1 LKNLTLKIRDLDRAM
16 FRAIF
21 RTKWAPL
28 TPLMRAFTVAGRAG
42 ALWGVLAFLAF
53 LITGFEAYYL
63 LVPWAAVAISWFVAE
78 GAKYL
83 FDRAR
88 PFISDTEIAPLVKTP
103 SSSSFP
109 SGHSATAA
117 AGTLTLCA
125 LYPAF
130 APALLLAGVLV
141 ALSRIYLG
149 VHYPFDVLAGVFI
162 GTATAAVVL
171 ALA

>member
-1 LKNLTLKIRDLDRAM
+1 LKNLILKIRDLDRAM

-21 RTKWAPL
+21 RTKWAWL
-28 TPLMRAFTVAGRAG
+28 TPLMRAFTVAGKAG

-53 LITGFEAYYL
+53 LITGFEAYNL
-63 LVPWAAVAISWFVAE
+63 LVPWAAVAVSWFVAE

-117 AGTLTLCA
+117 AGTLTLSA
-125 LYPAF
+125 VYPAF
-130 APALLLAGVLV
+130 VSALLLSGVLV
-141 ALSRIYLG
+141 ALSRVYLG
-149 VHYPFDVLAGVFI
+149 VHYPFDVLAGLFI
-162 GTATAAVVL
+162 GTATAAIIL
-171 ALA
+171 ALT

>member
-1 LKNLTLKIRDLDRAM
+1 M

-28 TPLMRAFTVAGRAG
+28 TPLMRAFTVAGKGG

-53 LITGFEAYYL
+53 LITGFEAYNL

-117 AGTLTLCA
+117 AGTLTLSVV
-125 LYPAF
+125 YPAF
-130 APALLLAGVLV
+130 APALLLSGVLV

-149 VHYPFDVLAGVFI
+149 VHYPFDVLAGLFI
-162 GTATAAVVL
+162 GTATAAVIL
-171 ALA
+171 ALT

>member
-1 LKNLTLKIRDLDRAM
+1 MLKLRDLDRAM

-28 TPLMRAFTVAGRAG
+28 TPLMRAFTVAGKAG

-63 LVPWAAVAISWFVAE
+63 LVPWASVAISWFVAE

-117 AGTLTLCA
+117 AGTLTLSVV
-125 LYPAF
+125 YPAF
-130 APALLLAGVLV
+130 APALLLSGVLV

>member
-1 LKNLTLKIRDLDRAM
+1 MKNLTLKIRDLDRTM

-28 TPLMRAFTVAGRAG
+28 TPLMRAFTVAGKAG
-42 ALWGVLAFLAF
+42 ALWGVFAFLAF
-53 LITGFEAYYL
+53 LITGFEAYNL
-63 LVPWAAVAISWFVAE
+63 LVPWAAVAISWFVTE

-117 AGTLTLCA
+117 AGTLTLSVV
-125 LYPAF
+125 YPAF
-130 APALLLAGVLV
+130 APALLLSGVLV

-149 VHYPFDVLAGVFI
+149 VHYPFDVLAGLFI
-162 GTATAAVVL
+162 GTATAAFVL

>member
-28 TPLMRAFTVAGRAG
+28 TPLMRAFTVAGKAG

-53 LITGFEAYYL
+53 LITGFEAYNL

-117 AGTLTLCA
+117 AGTLTLSA
-125 LYPAF
+125 VYPAF
-130 APALLLAGVLV
+130 APTLLLSGVLV

-149 VHYPFDVLAGVFI
+149 VHYPFDVLAGLFI

>member
-1 LKNLTLKIRDLDRAM
+1 M

-28 TPLMRAFTVAGRAG
+28 TPLMRAFTVAGKAG

-117 AGTLTLCA
+117 
-125 LYPAF
+125 
-130 APALLLAGVLV
+130 
-141 ALSRIYLG
+141 
-149 VHYPFDVLAGVFI
+149 
-162 GTATAAVVL
+162 VVL